1 MTRPARALYL
11 FSEPYEPKSKSENF
25 VRLLAQSL
33 ADFKGLDP
41 MLIDQVGNLVGQ
53 REEGFTLAYHGGS
66 PDWWEERTKKTSND
80 KKTTQAEFEDLGLR
94 KFRGLPKFRPSEKTP
109 ELVDVD
115 ALISFEKDA
124 AKSLGSE
131 AHALFE
137 KIEWWEKGNSMEL
150 WLGKTPTDFPGNPA
164 GFLQGHLRMLR

>member
-94 KFRGLPKFRPSEKTP
+94 KFQGLPKFRPSKKTP

-115 ALISFEKDA
+115 TLISFEKDA

-137 KIEWWEKGNSMEL
+137 KIEWWEKAIPWNFG
-150 WLGKTPTDFPGNPA
+150 LGKTPTDFPGNPA
-164 GFLQGHLRMLR
+164 GFLQGYLRMLR